1 MHHNPS
7 LSLFILENN
16 SFDKQRSEIN
26 KNRIFL
32 RLDIYEKINQKLMLY
47 MYKINFEL
55 VVSTLNGRENKTS
68 TLI

>member
-55 VVSTLNGRENKTS
+55 VVSTLNGCENKTS